1 MKKEKK
7 NNIIMTVII
16 GVVCI
21 VLFAVMFMQFKTI
34 EETDITAIENMR
46 ETELRTEISK
56 WKTQYEEVNQK
67 YEETQETIKEYQEK
81 KQSNEETAE
90 LLQQELD
97 QINMILGKTDVQGQG
112 VIITINKVES
122 EDVPAISAIDLQL
135 IVNSLK
141 NAGAEAI
148 SINNER
154 IINTTDI
161 VDIADLYI
169 KINAQRI
176 LAPYEI
182 KAIGDQTYLESG
194 LLGNG
199 GIVDEL
205 RSVGE
210 DIKIEKSNKVVITK
224 YTGEIKSK
232 YMEE

>member
-1 MKKEKK
+1 MKKGK
-7 NNIIMTVII
+7 ITMTITI
-16 GVVCI
+16 GLACF
-21 VLFAVMFMQFKTI
+21 VLIAVMFMQFKIIGLTDVTNI
-34 EETDITAIENMR
+34 ETMR
-46 ETELRTEISK
+46 EEELRTQLAN

-67 YEETQETIKEYQEK
+67 YEETQKTIKEYQEK
-81 KQSNEETAE
+81 KQSNEETTE

-161 VDIADLYI
+161 VDIANLYI

>member
-1 MKKEKK
+1 MKKGK
-7 NNIIMTVII
+7 ITMTITI
-16 GVVCI
+16 GLACF
-21 VLFAVMFMQFKTI
+21 VLIAVMFMQFKIIGLTDVTNI
-34 EETDITAIENMR
+34 ETMR
-46 ETELRTEISK
+46 EEELRTQLAN

>member
-1 MKKEKK
+1 MKKGK
-7 NNIIMTVII
+7 ITMTITI
-16 GVVCI
+16 GLACF
-21 VLFAVMFMQFKTI
+21 VLIAVMFMQFKIIGLTDVTNI
-34 EETDITAIENMR
+34 ETMR
-46 ETELRTEISK
+46 EEELRTQLAN

-67 YEETQETIKEYQEK
+67 YEETQKTIKEYQEK
-81 KQSNEETAE
+81 KQSNEETTE

>member
-1 MKKEKK
+1 M
-7 NNIIMTVII
+7 
-16 GVVCI
+16 
-21 VLFAVMFMQFKTI
+21 
-34 EETDITAIENMR
+34 
-46 ETELRTEISK
+46 
-56 WKTQYEEVNQK
+56 
-67 YEETQETIKEYQEK
+67 
-81 KQSNEETAE
+81 
-90 LLQQELD
+90 
-97 QINMILGKTDVQGQG
+97 
-112 VIITINKVES
+112 
-122 EDVPAISAIDLQL
+122 
-135 IVNSLK
+135 NSLK

-169 KINAQRI
+169 KISGQTI
-176 LAPYEI
+176 LAPYKI
-182 KAIGDQTYLESG
+182 KAIEDQTYLQSG

>member
-1 MKKEKK
+1 
-7 NNIIMTVII
+7 
-16 GVVCI
+16 
-21 VLFAVMFMQFKTI
+21 
-34 EETDITAIENMR
+34 MR
-46 ETELRTEISK
+46 EEELRTQLAN

>member
-1 MKKEKK
+1 MKKGK
-7 NNIIMTVII
+7 ITMTITI
-16 GVVCI
+16 GLACF
-21 VLFAVMFMQFKTI
+21 VLIAVMFMQFKIIGLTDVTNI
-34 EETDITAIENMR
+34 ETMR
-46 ETELRTEISK
+46 EEELRTQLAN

-81 KQSNEETAE
+81 KQSNEETTE

>member
-1 MKKEKK
+1 
-7 NNIIMTVII
+7 MTITI
-16 GVVCI
+16 GLACF
-21 VLFAVMFMQFKTI
+21 VLIAVMFMQFKIIGLTDVTNI
-34 EETDITAIENMR
+34 ETMR
-46 ETELRTEISK
+46 EEELRTQLAN

>member
-1 MKKEKK
+1 MKKGK
-7 NNIIMTVII
+7 ITMTITI
-16 GVVCI
+16 GLACF
-21 VLFAVMFMQFKTI
+21 VLIAVMFMQFKII
-34 EETDITAIENMR
+34 ELTDVTNIETMR
-46 ETELRTEISK
+46 EEELRTQLAN

-81 KQSNEETAE
+81 KQSNDETAE

>member
-1 MKKEKK
+1 MKKGK
-7 NNIIMTVII
+7 ITMTITI
-16 GVVCI
+16 GLACF
-21 VLFAVMFMQFKTI
+21 VLIAVMFMQFKIIGLTDVTNI
-34 EETDITAIENMR
+34 ETMR
-46 ETELRTEISK
+46 EEELRTQLAN

-161 VDIADLYI
+161 VDIANLYI

>member
-1 MKKEKK
+1 MKKGK
-7 NNIIMTVII
+7 ITMTITI
-16 GVVCI
+16 GLACF
-21 VLFAVMFMQFKTI
+21 VLIAVMFMQFKIIGLTDVTNI
-34 EETDITAIENMR
+34 ETMR
-46 ETELRTEISK
+46 EEELRTQLAN

-81 KQSNEETAE
+81 KQSNDETAE

>member
-1 MKKEKK
+1 MKKGK
-7 NNIIMTVII
+7 ITMTITI
-16 GVVCI
+16 GLACF
-21 VLFAVMFMQFKTI
+21 VLIAVMFMQFKIIGLTDVTNI
-34 EETDITAIENMR
+34 ETMR
-46 ETELRTEISK
+46 EEELRTQLAN

-67 YEETQETIKEYQEK
+67 YKETQETIKEYQEK

>member
-1 MKKEKK
+1 MKKGK
-7 NNIIMTVII
+7 ITMTITI
-16 GVVCI
+16 GLACF
-21 VLFAVMFMQFKTI
+21 VLIAVMFMQFKIIGLTDVTNI
-34 EETDITAIENMR
+34 ETMR
-46 ETELRTEISK
+46 EEELRTQLAN

-169 KINAQRI
+169 IINAQRI

>member
-1 MKKEKK
+1 MKKGK
-7 NNIIMTVII
+7 ITMTITI
-16 GVVCI
+16 GLACF
-21 VLFAVMFMQFKTI
+21 VLIAVMFMQFKIIGLTDVTNI
-34 EETDITAIENMR
+34 ETMR
-46 ETELRTEISK
+46 EEELRTQLAN

-81 KQSNEETAE
+81 KQSNDETAE

-176 LAPYEI
+176 LAPYKI

>member
-1 MKKEKK
+1 MKKGK
-7 NNIIMTVII
+7 ITMTLTI
-16 GVVCI
+16 GLACF
-21 VLFAVMFMQFKTI
+21 VLIAVMFMQFKIIGLTDVTNI
-34 EETDITAIENMR
+34 ETMR
-46 ETELRTEISK
+46 EEELRTQLAN

-67 YEETQETIKEYQEK
+67 YEETQKTIKEYQEK
-81 KQSNEETAE
+81 KQSNEETTE

>member
-1 MKKEKK
+1 MKKGK
-7 NNIIMTVII
+7 ITMTITI
-16 GVVCI
+16 GLACF
-21 VLFAVMFMQFKTI
+21 VLIAVMFMQFKIIGLTDVTNI
-34 EETDITAIENMR
+34 ETMR
-46 ETELRTEISK
+46 EEELRTQLAN

-210 DIKIEKSNKVVITK
+210 DIKIEKNNKVVITK

>member
-1 MKKEKK
+1 MKKGK
-7 NNIIMTVII
+7 ITMTITI
-16 GVVCI
+16 GLACF
-21 VLFAVMFMQFKTI
+21 VLIAVMFMQFKIIGLTDVTNI
-34 EETDITAIENMR
+34 ETMR
-46 ETELRTEISK
+46 EEELRTQLAN

-81 KQSNEETAE
+81 KQSNDETAE

-210 DIKIEKSNKVVITK
+210 DIKIEKNNKVVITK

>member
-1 MKKEKK
+1 MKKGK
-7 NNIIMTVII
+7 ITMTITI
-16 GVVCI
+16 GLACF
-21 VLFAVMFMQFKTI
+21 VLIAVMFMQFKIIGLTDVTNI
-34 EETDITAIENMR
+34 ETMR
-46 ETELRTEISK
+46 EEELRTQLAN

-176 LAPYEI
+176 LAPYKI

>member
-1 MKKEKK
+1 MKKGK
-7 NNIIMTVII
+7 ITMTITI
-16 GVVCI
+16 GLACF
-21 VLFAVMFMQFKTI
+21 VLIAVMFMQFKI
-34 EETDITAIENMR
+34 IGLTDVTNIQTMR
-46 ETELRTEISK
+46 EEELRTQLAN

-67 YEETQETIKEYQEK
+67 YEETQETIKEYHEK
-81 KQSNEETAE
+81 KQSNDETAE

-176 LAPYEI
+176 LAPYKI

-210 DIKIEKSNKVVITK
+210 HIKIEKSNKVVITK